1 MSIKADQS
9 DILAQLEKER
19 GENATNAAN
28 VIKLTKDLESANA
41 IAGRVPGLEAQ
52 VSTLT
57 KERDDLKASNE
68 KLTAETKD
76 FNARL
81 ATELAKHGIRA
92 NGSDAPKR
100 DEIKGDAKAEALI
113 AEYNAI
119 TNPGDKARFLAK
131 HEKELR
137 EIIKAN

>member
-1 MSIKADQS
+1 MSNKADQS

-41 IAGRVPGLEAQ
+41 IAGRVPTLEADI
-52 VSTLT
+52 TKLT

-68 KLTAETKD
+68 KLTSETKD
-76 FNARL
+76 FNTRL

-92 NGSDAPKR
+92 TGSDAPKR
-100 DEIKGDAKAEALI
+100 DEIKGDAKDEALI

-119 TNPGDKARFLAK
+119 TDPTKKAAFLVK
-131 HEKELR
+131 HAKELR
-137 EIIKAN
+137 EIIRAN

>member
-1 MSIKADQS
+1 MSNKADQS
-9 DILAQLEKER
+9 DILAQLEQER
-19 GENATNAAN
+19 AENAANKAN

-41 IAGRVPGLEAQ
+41 IAGRVPGLEAN

-68 KLTAETKD
+68 KLTAQTAD
-76 FNARL
+76 FNTRV

-92 NGSDAPKR
+92 AGAEAPKK

-113 AEYNAI
+113 SEYNAI
-119 TNPGDKARFLAK
+119 TDPGKKAIFLAK
-131 HEKELR
+131 HEKDLR
-137 EIIKAN
+137 EIIRSN

>member
-1 MSIKADQS
+1 MSNKADQS
-9 DILAQLEKER
+9 DILAQLENER
-19 GENATNAAN
+19 AENATHKAN

-41 IAGRVPGLEAQ
+41 IAGRVPALEAN

-68 KLTAETKD
+68 KLTTETKD

-92 NGSDAPKR
+92 TGSEAPKR
-100 DEIKGDAKAEALI
+100 DEIKGDAKDEALI

-119 TNPGDKARFLAK
+119 TDPTKKAVFLAK
-131 HEKELR
+131 YAKELR
-137 EIIKAN
+137 EIIRAN